1 MVIGMLAIGAP
12 IGPIMVTVFAAAGQ
26 RTPIAR
32 LGLAMT
38 LLSASVTLGT
48 SVGNLL
54 GGAVADASG
63 HRAALSVTAGASVAV
78 LLVGLVFAAYVRRE
92 GRVRV

>member
-1 MVIGMLAIGAP
+1 MLLIGAP
-12 IGPIMVTVFAAAGQ
+12 IGPIMVTVFAAAGE

-54 GGAVADASG
+54 GGTVADASG
-63 HRAALSVTAGASVAV
+63 HRAAIGVTVASAIAM
-78 LLVGLVFAAYVRRE
+78 LLVGLVFALYVRRTTA
-92 GRVRV
+92 RH